1 MKDERTKH
9 EGHIERYGGKA
20 LLALIAAIVL
30 GFGAFTLTSLTP
42 AHADAVEVVATDTLP
57 AGTVITG
64 HKTWDDGYG
73 AHAQVSVNL
82 LENGTVIA
90 TTKSALEDGSF
101 QFDVSGLPAAATYTV
116 EEAVV
121 PNHYTVSYTQPA
133 LTSFDRGGVTGVTT
147 YTPGNDLV
155 IPLSE
160 LGDGSAWV
168 VVKKGSDFTVWSPEK
183 LTDAQL
189 QQVGLQIGHGFGG
202 KFAQVLTGT
211 EASEAGI
218 HFDGESVTFDAHS
231 TWSLIVAGTVTVPSA
246 TFSPAAVVNR
256 LNTTPIATL
265 DPATPI
271 PTEEATTPL
280 TELTPATP
288 VPTEK
293 ATTPAAEETTPAAE
307 VTPAATLAPART
319 EASAPN
325 ASETKLAN
333 AGARTAGLTTAA
345 AVLLLAGTVLV
356 ARRRHDA

>member
-1 MKDERTKH
+1 M
-9 EGHIERYGGKA
+9 
-20 LLALIAAIVL
+20 
-30 GFGAFTLTSLTP
+30 
-42 AHADAVEVVATDTLP
+42 
-57 AGTVITG
+57 
-64 HKTWDDGYG
+64 
-73 AHAQVSVNL
+73 
-82 LENGTVIA
+82 
-90 TTKSALEDGSF
+90 
-101 QFDVSGLPAAATYTV
+101 SGLPAAATYTV

-168 VVKKGSDFTVWSPEK
+168 VVKKGSDFTIWSPEK

-271 PTEEATTPL
+271 PTEKT
-280 TELTPATP
+280 
-288 VPTEK
+288 
-293 ATTPAAEETTPAAE
+293 TTPAAEETTPAAE

-325 ASETKLAN
+325 ASEAKLAN

-345 AVLLLAGTVLV
+345 AVLLLAGTVPV